1 MWDPGA
7 SQREQ
12 DTCQGAREDCV
23 GGRVSVTRTC
33 LCSTCGGAGACLVY
47 NELGDH
53 TVWCVGLS
61 CWGQCGRWPRGA
73 WHSRRPCPLEASR
86 PAEGSLTA
94 TSWLCWARV
103 GKGCL
108 STVGGGRELLLG
120 RWWSGLDMHSLLG
133 RGALGCD
140 GLRAAFLKPWLCWGG
155 LRCPGGAPG
164 RREVA

>member
-1 MWDPGA
+1 MGPQPVFSARGQGSCLWDPGA
-7 SQREQ
+7 SQSEQ

-61 CWGQCGRWPRGA
+61 CWSQCGRWPRGA

-86 PAEGSLTA
+86 PRAAGSRGEPHCHQLAVLGPSGEGLLKYSGGAGGSLF
-94 TSWLCWARV
+94 W
-103 GKGCL
+103 
-108 STVGGGRELLLG
+108 GGGGQGWICTACWGRG
-120 RWWSGLDMHSLLG
+120 RWGLTGSGPS
-133 RGALGCD
+133 
-140 GLRAAFLKPWLCWGG
+140 F
-155 LRCPGGAPG
+155 
-164 RREVA
+164 

>member
-1 MWDPGA
+1 MVRGSVLLGSVWPLASGCLALTQTLPPG
-7 SQREQ
+7 
-12 DTCQGAREDCV
+12 
-23 GGRVSVTRTC
+23 
-33 LCSTCGGAGACLVY
+33 
-47 NELGDH
+47 
-53 TVWCVGLS
+53 GL
-61 CWGQCGRWPRGA
+61 QTTA
-73 WHSRRPCPLEASR
+73 
-86 PAEGSLTA
+86 AEGSLTA

-140 GLRAAFLKPWLCWGG
+140 GLRATFLKPWLCWGG